1 MRYIVGYSADR
12 RGREALNLGI
22 ALGRSMGAELDVV
35 LVLKAEDAYAGALR
49 GPGNYADLVKKQAKE
64 WLQEAAD
71 IVPEDVVARYHL
83 RRSVNAATGLM
94 EMAEVVNAGA
104 IIVGSSSKSSWFRH
118 GIGSV
123 DNALLHRAKLP
134 VIIAPRHYENA
145 TSITSIDCAVSP
157 KYDSIGL
164 VEEAIA
170 TLNRTGIPV
179 RLVCMVDGTEAD
191 DEGRVQEAVEG
202 LIADSSVTPE
212 EPEKLRVVVG
222 HGRGIPEAVESVDW
236 QEGAVLMAGSS
247 KLAQRGEL
255 FLSSTTS
262 KILAKLPIP
271 VVVVPRDYH
280 PGRYGSEAQPWT
292 GQLTAVGPHNPRHG
306 GPRGQ

>member
-1 MRYIVGYSADR
+1 MRYIVGYSANR
-12 RGREALNLGI
+12 RGREALNLGV

-49 GPGNYADLVKKQAKE
+49 GPGNYADLVKNQAKE
-64 WLQEAAD
+64 WLQEAAEM
-71 IVPEDVVARYHL
+71 VPDDVVARYHI

-104 IIVGSSSKSSWFRH
+104 IVVGSSSKSSWLWH

-123 DNALLHRAKLP
+123 DNALLHRAALP
-134 VIIAPRHYENA
+134 VIIAPRNYENSA
-145 TSITSIDCAVSP
+145 SITAIDCAVSP

-179 RLVCMVDGTEAD
+179 RLVCMVDGSAED

-202 LIADSSVTPE
+202 LVADSSVRPD

-222 HGRGIPEAVESVDW
+222 HGRGISEAVESLDW
-236 QEGAVLMAGSS
+236 EQGAVLMAGSS
-247 KLAQRGEL
+247 NLAQRGEL
-255 FLSSTTS
+255 FLSTTTS
-262 KILAKLPIP
+262 KILSKLPIP
-271 VVVVPRDYH
+271 IVVVPRDYH

-292 GQLTAVGPHNPRHG
+292 GQLKAVNPQQPRNG
-306 GPRGQ
+306 GN

>member
-12 RGREALNLGI
+12 RGREALNLGV

-49 GPGNYADLVKKQAKE
+49 GHGNYAELVKERAKE
-64 WLQEAAD
+64 WLREAAES
-71 IVPEDVVARYHL
+71 VPEDVVARYHI

-94 EMAEVVNAGA
+94 EVAESVNAGA
-104 IIVGSSSKSSWFRH
+104 IVVGSSSKSSWLWH

-123 DNALLHRAKLP
+123 DNALLHRAPLP
-134 VIIAPRHYENA
+134 VIIAPRGYEN
-145 TSITSIDCAVSP
+145 SIAITAIDCAVSP
-157 KYDSIGL
+157 KDDSIGL
-164 VEEAIA
+164 VEEAIT

-179 RLVCMVDGTEAD
+179 RLVCMVDGSAEE
-191 DEGRVQEAVEG
+191 DEGRVKEAVEG
-202 LIADSSVTPE
+202 LIEDSSLTPD
-212 EPEKLRVVVG
+212 EPEKLEVVVG
-222 HGRGIPEAVESVDW
+222 HGRGISDAVESLDW
-236 QEGAVLMAGSS
+236 KEGAVLMAGSS
-247 KLAQRGEL
+247 KLAQKGEL

-271 VVVVPRDYH
+271 IVVVPREYH

-292 GQLTAVGPHNPRHG
+292 GQLRAIDPDRARKTGK
-306 GPRGQ
+306 

>member
-1 MRYIVGYSADR
+1 MRYIVGYSADH
-12 RGREALNLGI
+12 RGRDALNLGI
-22 ALGRSMGAELDVV
+22 ALARSMRAELDVV
-35 LVLKAEDAYAGALR
+35 LVLKVEDAYAGALR
-49 GPGNYADLVKKQAKE
+49 GGGNYTQLVEQQAKE

-71 IVPEDVVARYHL
+71 LVPEDVTARYHL
-83 RRSVNAATGLM
+83 RRSTNAATGLM
-94 EMAEVVNAGA
+94 EMAEVINAGA
-104 IIVGSSSKSSWFRH
+104 IIVGGSSRTSWLWH

-134 VIIAPRHYENA
+134 VIMAPSSYENS

-157 KYDSIGL
+157 KVDSIGL

-170 TLNRTGIPV
+170 TLNRTGLPV
-179 RLVCMVDGTEAD
+179 RLVCMVDGSS
-191 DEGRVQEAVEG
+191 DEDHGRVQAAVES
-202 LIADSSVTPE
+202 LVADSSVRPE

-222 HGRGIPEAVESVDW
+222 HGRGIAEAVESVDW
-236 QEGAVLMAGSS
+236 DPGAVLMAGSS

-262 KILAKLPIP
+262 KILSKLPIP
-271 VVVVPRDYH
+271 VAVVPRDYH

-292 GQLTAVGPHNPRHG
+292 GQLKAIDPDQGTPGRS
-306 GPRGQ
+306 